1 MRGWAVAR
9 KRPYLRTLFGDT
21 PAQSAKR
28 ASVNAPTLAL
38 HYNVYGWEI
47 EVHMNTVVWHR
58 SYSAHPCPTCTVLT
72 SMAVNLNRAIKQE

>member
-1 MRGWAVAR
+1 MHGRAVAR
-9 KRPYLRTLFGDT
+9 KRPYLRALFGDT

-47 EVHMNTVVWHR
+47 ELRMNTVVWHR
-58 SYSAHPCPTCTVLT
+58 SHSAPAHVPLAPY
-72 SMAVNLNRAIKQE
+72 